1 LKNSSIE
8 RSASWYYAPATNSAF
23 TLPNESILDQ
33 LVEKC
38 KLIGK
43 TGYIDL
49 AKVDMGSL
57 SDLFS
62 KFEII
67 VLTNVETLCEHHE
80 LLYRLS
86 CLLDFEEPYVLCIV
100 SDINK
105 FNKLQHNVTGPLYLH
120 WYWINDFGM
129 IIPH

>member
-1 LKNSSIE
+1 MMELEKLI
-8 RSASWYYAPATNSAF
+8 WKAPGTNSAF
-23 TLPNESILDQ
+23 TLPNAITLDM
-33 LVEKC
+33 LIEKC

-43 TGYIDL
+43 TGCIDL
-49 AKVDMGSL
+49 AQVEMGSL
-57 SDLFS
+57 SDQFS

-67 VLTNVETLCEHHE
+67 VLTNVESLNEHHE

-86 CLLDFEEPYVLCIV
+86 CLLDFEVPYILCVV

-105 FNKLQHNVTGPLYLH
+105 FNKLQHNKTGPLYLR

-129 IIPH
+129 FYPN

>member
-1 LKNSSIE
+1 MDLEKLICK
-8 RSASWYYAPATNSAF
+8 APGTNSAF
-23 TLPNESILDQ
+23 TLPNESTLDQ
-33 LVEKC
+33 LIEKC

-57 SDLFS
+57 SDQFS
-62 KFEII
+62 EFEII
-67 VLTNVETLCEHHE
+67 VLTNVESLNEHHE

-86 CLLDFEEPYVLCIV
+86 CLLDFEEPYVLCVV

-105 FNKLQHNVTGPLYLH
+105 FNKLQYNKAGPLYLR
-120 WYWINDFGM
+120 WYWINDFG
-129 IIPH
+129 IFSPK